1 MWTFPRITEPDLP
14 RLLAWHRQ
22 PHVLRWWPDA
32 PTRDELAEDWLAAP
46 PAAQAPFASRGHI
59 ACLDGRP
66 LGFVQAYHVMSSAE
80 DGWWPDERDPGAW
93 GVDFFIGE
101 PSAIGCGLGRTML
114 RAFTEAL
121 LAEPGVRVVQS
132 DPAPDNLRSVRALL
146 AAGFAAQRLV
156 RTPDGPALLLRRWP
170 GR

>member
-1 MWTFPRITEPDLP
+1 MASAWTFPRIAEPDLP

-32 PTRDELAEDWLAAP
+32 PTRDELAEDWLVP
-46 PAAQAPFASRGHI
+46 QPGPHPTRGHI
-59 ACLDGRP
+59 ACLAGRP
-66 LGFVQAYHVMSSAE
+66 LGFIQAYHVMSSAGE
-80 DGWWPDERDPGAW
+80 GWWPDERDPGAW

-101 PSAIGCGLGRTML
+101 PGATDRGLGRAML
-114 RAFTEAL
+114 RAFTDAL

-132 DPAPDNLRSVRALL
+132 DPAPHNLRSVRALL

-156 RTPDGPALLLRRWP
+156 RTPDGVALLVRRW
-170 GR
+170 R